1 MNTSGEFSFIL
12 ALGKSLLGSRR
23 VLADGDD
30 NVYNILYIH
39 LQHVNLKLPLG
50 INWTLI

>member
-12 ALGKSLLGSRR
+12 ALEKSLLGSRS
-23 VLADGDD
+23 VLADGDE